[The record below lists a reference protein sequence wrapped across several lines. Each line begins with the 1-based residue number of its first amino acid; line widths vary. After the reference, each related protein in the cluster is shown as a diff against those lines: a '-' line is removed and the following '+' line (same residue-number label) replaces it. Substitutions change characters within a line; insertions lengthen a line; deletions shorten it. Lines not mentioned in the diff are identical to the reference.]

1 MYINQ
6 DVQPIKSRR
15 NQVQHKT
22 DGRINVTLL
31 AIIRRTSITA
41 CPSLREGDSSSRAS
55 YEGEEQLLW
64 LVNCK
69 RHRLHLRAGKAE
81 TNQSYIEE
89 PCL

>member
-1 MYINQ
+1 MYITQ
-6 DVQPIKSRR
+6 DVQ
-15 NQVQHKT
+15 QVTEEPDPAQLHKT
-22 DGRINVTLL
+22 GGRTNVTLL

-81 TNQSYIEE
+81 TNQSYIV
-89 PCL
+89 

>member
-1 MYINQ
+1 MYITQ
-6 DVQPIKSRR
+6 DVQ
-15 NQVQHKT
+15 QVTEEPDPAQLHKT
-22 DGRINVTLL
+22 DGRTNVILL

-81 TNQSYIEE
+81 TNQSYIV
-89 PCL
+89 